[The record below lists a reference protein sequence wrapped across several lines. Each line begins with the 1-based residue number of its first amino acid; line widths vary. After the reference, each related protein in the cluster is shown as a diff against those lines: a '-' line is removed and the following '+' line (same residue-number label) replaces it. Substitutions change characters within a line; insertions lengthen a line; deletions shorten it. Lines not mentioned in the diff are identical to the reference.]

1 MNRRFHLLWGGLCL
15 LVVTDIDNAIA
26 SCGTATCPIDLNSE
40 AKSKLQLQLAFEH
53 IDQDQLRLGSSEV
66 AFGQFNSPDHDE
78 LATLNRNLLL
88 DLNYQHTSR
97 WALSLR
103 WPLVHRQHRHI
114 SAASHSHEH
123 DASQSHN
130 ELSTADNNVE
140 TWRFTRLADPV
151 VSAHCTVRQGID
163 LSFGLSLPLGSTNT
177 RNDLGTL
184 AEPSLQPGTGAW
196 GYVLAASFK
205 RDITISTQHPAQ
217 VFASTSL
224 RLNRSGKR
232 GYRFGPQ
239 LVAHLGG
246 HYPLGRTLD
255 LLGQVAARWSGRDEA
270 GTSGEYTNS
279 TGGTHLYLSPGL
291 RYSANSILA
300 LYGYYQVPLYE
311 DLNGLQLTAA
321 RNVLV
326 GIDYHFDLL

>member
-1 MNRRFHLLWGGLCL
+1 MDRRFHLLWGVLCL
-15 LVVTDIDNAIA
+15 LVATNTQNAIA
-26 SCGTATCPIDLNSE
+26 NCGTASCPLDLNSE
-40 AKSKLQLQLAFEH
+40 SKRKLQLQFAFEH
-53 IDQDQLRLGSSEV
+53 IDQDQLQLGNSEV
-66 AFGQFNSPDHDE
+66 AFGQFNRPDHDE

-88 DLNYQHTSR
+88 HLDYQHTSR
-97 WALSLR
+97 WALSLS

-114 SAASHSHEH
+114 SAVGHSHEH
-123 DASQSHN
+123 DESHSHD
-130 ELSTADNNVE
+130 LSAPTDNNVE

-151 VSAHCTVRQGID
+151 VSAHFSGREGLD
-163 LSFGLSLPLGSTNT
+163 LSFGLSLPLGSTST
-177 RNDLGTL
+177 RNDAGTL

-205 RDITISTQHPAQ
+205 RAVTLSTQHTAQ
-217 VFASTSL
+217 VFASASL
-224 RLNRSGKR
+224 RLNHSGER

-246 HYPLGRTLD
+246 HYPLGRSLD

-270 GTSGEYTNS
+270 GTTGEYTDS
-279 TGGTHLYLSPGL
+279 TGGTRLYLSPGL
-291 RYSANSILA
+291 RYNASSVLA

-321 RNVLV
+321 RNLLA
-326 GIDYHFDLL
+326 GIDYHFDLF